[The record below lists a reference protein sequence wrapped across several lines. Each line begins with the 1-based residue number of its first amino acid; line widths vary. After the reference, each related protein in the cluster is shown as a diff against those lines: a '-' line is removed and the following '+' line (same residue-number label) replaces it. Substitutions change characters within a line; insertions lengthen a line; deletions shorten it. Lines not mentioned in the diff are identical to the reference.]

1 MTDSRKHHV
10 LETFGLSL
18 VLIADNFV
26 FVPYT
31 LYLGNLDKLITPLC
45 ADRSLCYLR
54 FTTSAQR

>member
-45 ADRSLCYLR
+45 ADRSLC
-54 FTTSAQR
+54 